1 MTYHERVL
9 ALRAE
14 SKEPHLIFD
23 SKIYLAKKNG

>member
-9 ALRAE
+9 ALE
-14 SKEPHLIFD
+14 QKVKEPHLIFD

>member
-14 SKEPHLIFD
+14 SKRTAFDFD